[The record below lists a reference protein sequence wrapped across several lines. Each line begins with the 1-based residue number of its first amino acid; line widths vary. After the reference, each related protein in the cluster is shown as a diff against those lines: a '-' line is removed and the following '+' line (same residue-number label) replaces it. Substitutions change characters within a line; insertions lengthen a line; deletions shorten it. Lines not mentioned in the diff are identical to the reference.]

1 MLAVA
6 GFFIRVGSEPA
17 SRALGQAPGRRPSPA
32 TSGSRPDRAMSR
44 RVVPSRAAAMADT
57 PLGLGQTPP
66 RLREAE
72 TRPAWEDPA
81 PVAALP
87 YAALIRAHL
96 AAGDV
101 HVARTL
107 LDAAL
112 RGPIVSDE
120 LRRLK
125 KVMAPPRVSPSDT
138 IERERCVEYGWLAQH
153 GGDFS
158 GEWVALDGERVLAHG
173 HSLKEVLAA
182 VKAMRLDRM
191 PLVHRVE

>member
-6 GFFIRVGSEPA
+6 GFFVRVGGEPA
-17 SRALGQAPGRRPSPA
+17 SWAGGQAPARRPSSA
-32 TSGSRPDRAMSR
+32 TSGGRPDRAMSR
-44 RVVPSRAAAMADT
+44 RAVPSRAAAMADT
-57 PLGLGQTPP
+57 HLGLGQTPP

-72 TRPAWEDPA
+72 TLPAWEDPA

-101 HVARTL
+101 HAARTL

-125 KVMAPPRVSPSDT
+125 KVLAPPRVSPSDT
-138 IERERCVEYGWLAQH
+138 VERERGLEYGWLAQH

-173 HSLKEVLAA
+173 RLLKDVLVA
-182 VKAMRLDRM
+182 VKAMRPDRT